1 MGETANE
8 CNPLTTS
15 CVCVCVC
22 VCVGGGRQRIIDE
35 FLSKT
40 NQIQQKWLA
49 ENQKMKEQEEKF
61 YVRVEPFEP

>member
-8 CNPLTTS
+8 CAPLTTA
-15 CVCVCVC
+15 CVCVCVLC
-22 VCVGGGRQRIIDE
+22 RQRIIDE

-61 YVRVEPFEP
+61 YVRVEPFRT

>member
-1 MGETANE
+1 MCSTDN
-8 CNPLTTS
+8 S
-15 CVCVCVC
+15 MCVCVCVC
-22 VCVGGGRQRIIDE
+22 VLCRQRIIDE

-61 YVRVEPFEP
+61 YVRVEPFGT

>member
-1 MGETANE
+1 M
-8 CNPLTTS
+8 

-22 VCVGGGRQRIIDE
+22 VLCRQRIIDE

>member
-1 MGETANE
+1 MCSTDN
-8 CNPLTTS
+8 S
-15 CVCVCVC
+15 MCVCVCVLC
-22 VCVGGGRQRIIDE
+22 RQRIIDE

-61 YVRVEPFEP
+61 YVRVEPFGT